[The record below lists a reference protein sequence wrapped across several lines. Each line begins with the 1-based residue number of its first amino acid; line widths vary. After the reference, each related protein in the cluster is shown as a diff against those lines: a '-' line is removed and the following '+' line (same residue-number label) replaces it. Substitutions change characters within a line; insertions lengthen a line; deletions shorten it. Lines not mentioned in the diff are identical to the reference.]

1 VDNLALRLAF
11 GGTVCVWK
19 QRSWLNSM
27 SHTMDG
33 TVGGEILCDLTS
45 VDNDGT
51 LHWAFRNKGVDVP
64 RGGAHAVRVGKHLR
78 VHGSGRDS
86 TRWKGIRDR
95 IRILDRRTE
104 SGAIVRD
111 LRGDVAS
118 LH

>member
-11 GGTVCVWK
+11 VGTVCVWK

-27 SHTMDG
+27 RYTMDG

-64 RGGAHAVRVGKHLR
+64 REALMPFELASIFASTDRGEIQLDGK
-78 VHGSGRDS
+78 G
-86 TRWKGIRDR
+86 
-95 IRILDRRTE
+95 
-104 SGAIVRD
+104 
-111 LRGDVAS
+111 
-118 LH
+118 